1 MIETLN
7 LSYSY
12 DMEENNK
19 QVLKDINIKINKGE
33 IVAILGHNGSGKSTL
48 VKSFNAVILPTGGK
62 VFVDKLDTS
71 DENLTYEIREKVGMV
86 FQNPDNQIVATIVEE
101 DVAFGPENLGIP
113 REEIRNRVDNALK
126 IVDMYAYKEHAPHM
140 LSGGQKQI
148 IAIAGVLAM
157 EPEYMIFDEATAMLD
172 PTGRKEILNT
182 IIDLNKKKN
191 ITVVMITHY
200 MEEAIKADRVVVL
213 KNGEIKLEGKP
224 EEVFKNVEQM
234 NELMLG
240 VPQSTEL
247 MYELE
252 RRGLKFSK
260 TVLTAEE
267 FVEEFERVLKINE
280 HKT

>member
-12 DMEENNK
+12 DTDGDSR

-33 IVAILGHNGSGKSTL
+33 FVAILGHNGSGKSTL
-48 VKSFNAVILPTGGK
+48 VKSFNAVILPSGGK
-62 VFVDKLDTS
+62 VYVDKFDTS
-71 DENLTYEIREKVGMV
+71 DENLTYDIREKTGMV

-101 DVAFGPENLGIP
+101 DVAFGPENLGVP
-113 REEIRNRVDNALK
+113 QNEIRSRVDKALK
-126 IVDMYAYKEHAPHM
+126 VVDMYAYKDHAPHM
-140 LSGGQKQI
+140 LSGGQKQR

-172 PTGRKEILNT
+172 PVGRKEILST
-182 IIDLNKKKN
+182 IINLNKQKN

-200 MEEAIKADRVVVL
+200 MEEAIKADRVIVL
-213 KNGEIKLEGKP
+213 KDGEVKLEGNP
-224 EEVFKNVEQM
+224 EEVFKNVDEM
-234 NELMLG
+234 NSLKLG

-252 RRGLKFSK
+252 KRGIKFSR
-260 TVLTAEE
+260 TVLTAED
-267 FVEEFERVLKINE
+267 FVEEFEQVLKN
-280 HKT
+280 K